1 MFPLMAGPILS
12 IEDMVALLGAYL
24 KKGHFVYVHLLKQIS
39 NLTTSNKNILKK
51 TQALDWLQS
60 GYTAPSHKILNL

>member
-24 KKGHFVYVHLLKQIS
+24 KKGHLLKQIS